1 MALGSRLAVVLLSL
15 LHAGLTAQT
24 EAKPNPGDAPD
35 RTPSDFVRFVPVGE
49 GGHLDTA
56 ITTYRKGEV
65 EVVPFGA
72 VHIADQAC
80 YDVLNDR
87 FTAYEA
93 LLYELVG
100 PADYRPQKGQRGDGP
115 ISMLQTALQRSLEL
129 AFQLD
134 AIDYG
139 PANFVHA
146 DMTPAEFE
154 ASMAERGESLMTIM
168 LGMMLDGMK
177 AQRKAAEDEDE
188 QPRDAK
194 PAVDFD
200 LVTAFRSGRGRHT
213 MRMLFASQL
222 EQMEALSAGGS
233 QGNGTLLYGRNE
245 KCLQVLERELAAGKK
260 KLGIYY
266 GAAHLPHLEQRL
278 VADFG
283 FQKVGHEWLV
293 AWDCTPRPDVKY
305 DRELVQAR
313 LRCRDELAALAAMA
327 REYRTGGMAP
337 REVPTVAELAAAK
350 GRDGAPLY
358 RGPQQDPWGK
368 TYLLR
373 KRAVG
378 VRWEAVSSGQD
389 GILGTTDD
397 LVVQEPSRRSSLFG
411 R

>member
-1 MALGSRLAVVLLSL
+1 MVFGARAAFVLPFL
-15 LHAGLTAQT
+15 LHVGLTAQAG
-24 EAKPNPGDAPD
+24 AKPNPGDAPD

-65 EVVPFGA
+65 EVVLFGA

-87 FTAYEA
+87 FTACEA

-100 PADYRPQKGQRGDGP
+100 PADYRPQKGQRGDSP
-115 ISMLQTALQRSLEL
+115 ISLLQTALQKSLEL

-177 AQRKAAEDEDE
+177 AQRAAADDSDE
-188 QPRDAK
+188 PREAK
-194 PAVDFD
+194 PAMDFD

-213 MRMLFASQL
+213 MRMMFASQL
-222 EQMEALSAGGS
+222 EQVEALSAGGS
-233 QGNGTLLYGRNE
+233 KGNGTLLHGRNE
-245 KCLQVLERELAAGKK
+245 KCLEVLQRELAAGKK

-278 VADFG
+278 VADLG

-293 AWDCTPRPDVKY
+293 AWDCAPRPDVKY
-305 DRELVQAR
+305 DRELVLAR
-313 LRCRDELAALAAMA
+313 LRCKDELAALAAAA
-327 REYRTGGMAP
+327 REYRTGGMAE
-337 REVPTVAELAAAK
+337 RAVPTLAELAAAQ
-350 GRDGAPLY
+350 GRGGASLHG
-358 RGPQQDPWGK
+358 GPQQDPWGK
-368 TYLLR
+368 PYLLR

-378 VRWEAVSSGQD
+378 VRWEAVSGGQD
-389 GILGTTDD
+389 GVVGTADD
-397 LVVQEPSRRSSLFG
+397 LVVQEPARRSGWFG

>member
-1 MALGSRLAVVLLSL
+1 MAQPWRSVLFLPFVI
-15 LHAGLTAQT
+15 AGLLAQGD
-24 EAKPNPGDAPD
+24 AKPVSSDAPD
-35 RTPSDFVRFVPVGE
+35 RTPSDFVRFVPVGQ

-65 EVVPFGA
+65 EVVLFGA

-80 YDVLNDR
+80 YEVLNDR
-87 FTAYEA
+87 FTACDA

-100 PADYRPQKGQRGDGP
+100 PADYRPQKGQRGGSP
-115 ISMLQTALQRSLEL
+115 ISMLQTALQKSLEL

-146 DMTPAEFE
+146 DMTPEEFE
-154 ASMAERGESLMTIM
+154 ASMAERGESLLSIM
-168 LGMMLDGMK
+168 LGMMLDSMK
-177 AQRKAAEDEDE
+177 AQKDAAEADEDGARE
-188 QPRDAK
+188 DK
-194 PAVDFD
+194 PAVDGD

-222 EQMEALSAGGS
+222 EQVETLAAGGK
-233 QGNGTLLYGRNE
+233 NGTLLYGRNE
-245 KCLQVLERELAAGKK
+245 KCLAVLQRELAAGKK

-283 FQKVGHEWLV
+283 FQKVAHEWLV

-313 LRCRDELAALAAMA
+313 LRCKEQLAVLAAAA
-327 REYRTGGMAP
+327 REYRTGGMAS
-337 REVPTVAELAAAK
+337 REVPTVVQLTAAVDAA
-350 GRDGAPLY
+350 GAPLY
-358 RGPQQDPWGK
+358 AGPATDPWGK
-368 TYLLR
+368 PFVLR
-373 KRAVG
+373 KRSVG
-378 VRWEAVSSGQD
+378 VRWEAVSGGQD
-389 GILGTTDD
+389 GVLGTDDD
-397 LVVQEPSRRSSLFG
+397 LVVQEPARRSGLFG
-411 R
+411 Q